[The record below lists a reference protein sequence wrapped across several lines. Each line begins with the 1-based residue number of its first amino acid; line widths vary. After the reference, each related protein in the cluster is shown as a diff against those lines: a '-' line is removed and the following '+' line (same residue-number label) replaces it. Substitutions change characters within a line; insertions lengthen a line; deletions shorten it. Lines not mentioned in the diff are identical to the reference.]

1 MVGSER
7 FEFAANHQSD
17 SHLCLDVAGWWIWCV
32 SIHSWLTRKQQQ
44 ESAILLY
51 LIAGEHPL
59 FTVAE
64 RPLDPMYQRNI
75 FVPVRRGQ
83 EPLVLANGDTVLN
96 ANSDMTNFR
105 PDPGWTRCI

>member
-1 MVGSER
+1 M
-7 FEFAANHQSD
+7 
-17 SHLCLDVAGWWIWCV
+17 
-32 SIHSWLTRKQQQ
+32 
-44 ESAILLY
+44 
-51 LIAGEHPL
+51 
-59 FTVAE
+59 AE

-105 PDPGWTRCI
+105 PDPGYQRVDALYLLNRKQCIQEL